1 MKLKILNY
9 INSKRGNALL
19 LATAGTIAATFG
31 VYFFVSLTTL
41 SEDSKQRVAHL
52 YNAYQMGQAIKAKI
66 DGADINQ
73 ARLGG
78 GTETEIESPIDDL
91 FHNGNFVTLKEMVK
105 KAIVISA
112 DDPTATARSGSDV
125 GYDLDNSGALIKYA
139 DVDGNVIEANSG
151 STALVNDVQVFV
163 NLAGTADATSNTPY
177 DAGEPFYYILMET
190 DNSAL
195 ADSFITID
203 LTQFPTGILATN
215 DGGPQAE
222 VSVILPQDAED

>member
-1 MKLKILNY
+1 
-9 INSKRGNALL
+9 
-19 LATAGTIAATFG
+19 
-31 VYFFVSLTTL
+31 
-41 SEDSKQRVAHL
+41 
-52 YNAYQMGQAIKAKI
+52 MGQAIKAKI